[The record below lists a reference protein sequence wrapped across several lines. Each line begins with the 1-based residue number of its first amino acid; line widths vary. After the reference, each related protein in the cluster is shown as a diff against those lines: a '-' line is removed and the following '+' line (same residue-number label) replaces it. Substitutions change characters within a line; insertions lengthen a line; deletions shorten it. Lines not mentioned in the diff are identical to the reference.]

1 MKIKKNT
8 IRFAK
13 KKKKTSKKKYFFY
26 LFLASVALLDWPF
39 PYNDVV
45 DAIHLARVHWQSRPL
60 FITKKKVKMNKK
72 QLSLLNSTFFLKKK
86 ASVRHTN
93 ENFSPKDCLSFEHVL
108 KTNLQ

>member
-1 MKIKKNT
+1 MKIKKK
-8 IRFAK
+8 IQLGLQK

-45 DAIHLARVHWQSRPL
+45 DAIHLARVHWQPRPL

-72 QLSLLNSTFFLKKK
+72 QLSLLNSTFLKKSQTYK
-86 ASVRHTN
+86 TRTF
-93 ENFSPKDCLSFEHVL
+93 FSQKTVL
-108 KTNLQ
+108 ALNMC